1 MASSPAVVES
11 LGVQLATLRGGTVD
25 ELPPALLDV
34 KIRRVPIAGGDVLL
48 PRPANWEQ
56 LRQEEAEAGR
66 PIPYWAQPWPSGI
79 ALARSLA
86 KQPPRRGRRVLELG
100 CGLGLPSIVAAREGA
115 MVLATDGCTDA
126 IAYTAHAMWLN
137 GVRGEVA
144 HVDWNDHGDG
154 LADLGPW
161 DLVVASDVLY
171 TRANVETALRLMP
184 RLLAIGGELRI
195 ADPDRAGARDFL
207 ASARAR
213 FHLWTRQDGD
223 VKLHLLTPR

>member
-1 MASSPAVVES
+1 MIS
-11 LGVQLATLRGGTVD
+11 LLRPRVAD
-25 ELPPALLDV
+25 ALLD
-34 KIRRVPIAGGDVLL
+34 
-48 PRPANWEQ
+48 
-56 LRQEEAEAGR
+56 EEAFEHEEFL
-66 PIPYWAQPWPSGI
+66 PYWAELWPS
-79 ALARSLA
+79 ALALA
-86 KQPPRRGRRVLELG
+86 QEVARQDVEERRVLELG
-100 CGLGLPSIVAAREGA
+100 CGLGLPSIVAARGGA

-126 IAYTAHAMWLN
+126 IAYAAHAMWLN

-144 HVDWNDHGDG
+144 HVDWDDHGDG

-213 FHLWTRQDGD
+213 FHLWTREDGD